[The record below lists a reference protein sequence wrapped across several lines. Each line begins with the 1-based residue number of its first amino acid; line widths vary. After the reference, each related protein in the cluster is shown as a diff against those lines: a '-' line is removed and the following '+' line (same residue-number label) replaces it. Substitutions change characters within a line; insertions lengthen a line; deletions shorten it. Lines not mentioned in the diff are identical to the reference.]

1 MGGHRS
7 HTKHRP
13 TKEEF
18 YPATWVVT
26 GDFNVMGGFSGVDID
41 ANTEAGYANC
51 YVPRDFDSLEEVDVV
66 FIARATATPMYM
78 RVTTNYAKN
87 GEAYLNSADMGD
99 FGINVVLNNLYEMSI
114 NTAVDFTSLEAGD
127 YIGISVS
134 RVAALP
140 TENTDILFL
149 GVRIKYKQQ

>member
-18 YPATWVVT
+18 YPATWVVN
-26 GDFNVMGGFSGVDID
+26 GAFNVMATFSGADID
-41 ANTEAGYANC
+41 AADEAGYANC

-66 FIARATATPMYM
+66 FIAIATETPMYM
-78 RVTTNYAKN
+78 RVLTDYGKS
-87 GEAYLNSADMGD
+87 GEAYFNSADNGD
-99 FGINVVLNNLYEMSI
+99 FAINVVANNLYEMNI
-114 NTAVDFTSLEAGD
+114 CTAVDFTSLEAGD
-127 YIGISVS
+127 YIGVSVA

-140 TENTDILFL
+140 VSNTDIIFL